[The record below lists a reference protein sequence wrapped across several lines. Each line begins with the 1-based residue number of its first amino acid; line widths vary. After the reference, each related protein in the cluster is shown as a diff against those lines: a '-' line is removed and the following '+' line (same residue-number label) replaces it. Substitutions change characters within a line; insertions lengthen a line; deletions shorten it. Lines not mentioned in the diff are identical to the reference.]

1 MEAENLEKNT
11 NRRGETIRKILKK
24 HMESQDIDTF
34 EEYLVNLVHK
44 ITELKEMDQR
54 IQLGE
59 EQLVALNDANAS
71 ANQSLCSLSEE
82 PANEK
87 GTWISVKCTVARVE
101 ISIELSKRK
110 MIYKYILL
118 NSLLRAYMKNIYFT
132 VAHNLG
138 YGFL

>member
-87 GTWISVKCTVARVE
+87 GT
-101 ISIELSKRK
+101 
-110 MIYKYILL
+110 
-118 NSLLRAYMKNIYFT
+118 
-132 VAHNLG
+132 
-138 YGFL
+138 